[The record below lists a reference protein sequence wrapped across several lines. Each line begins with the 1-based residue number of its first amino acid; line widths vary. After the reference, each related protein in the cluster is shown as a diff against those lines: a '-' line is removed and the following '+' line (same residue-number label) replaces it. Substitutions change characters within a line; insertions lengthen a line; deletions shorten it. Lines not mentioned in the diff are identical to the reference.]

1 MESLKGR
8 AMAYQR
14 KTRDEYQIHGNYGQ
28 GFEEVCAED
37 TRKEA
42 RERLKEYRENEP
54 GIAFKI
60 VVKRIKIEP
69 RTLRAVVTRIN
80 GVTTRRVSE

>member
-1 MESLKGR
+1 
-8 AMAYQR
+8 MAYIR
-14 KTRDEYQIHGNYGQ
+14 KTRDEYQIHGDYGQ

-54 GIAFKI
+54 QYRHKI
-60 VVKRIKIEP
+60 VIKRVKTEPTP

-80 GVTTRRVSE
+80 GVTTRREATP